1 MAEISLVCALATG
14 AQFTP
19 ECLLFL
25 VVLKQIIRCFSL
37 RVAVAAD
44 MGFGTPVFSLRG
56 CVGVGGLSATL
67 LYPHGLY

>member
-1 MAEISLVCALATG
+1 MRVSEQVLNLPLSA
-14 AQFTP
+14 
-19 ECLLFL
+19 LLFWF
-25 VVLKQIIRCFSL
+25 VLKQITRCFSL